1 MQEKRDYF
9 KELMQQTR
17 FSMQESYGS
26 YFICGTYERISDE
39 PDKDLAIRLTREF
52 GVATIPV
59 SVFYRNG
66 KDDRV
71 LRFCFAKK
79 KETIEA
85 AVEKL
90 IRI

>member
-1 MQEKRDYF
+1 
-9 KELMQQTR
+9 
-17 FSMQESYGS
+17 MQESYGS